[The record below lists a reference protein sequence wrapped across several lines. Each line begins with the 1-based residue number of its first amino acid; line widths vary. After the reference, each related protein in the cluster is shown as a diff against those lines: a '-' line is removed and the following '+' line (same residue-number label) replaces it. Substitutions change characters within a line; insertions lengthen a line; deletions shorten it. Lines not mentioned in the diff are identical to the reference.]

1 MNLSLSM
8 KLYKILYLVSSLLCL
23 SLEVNSQE
31 AAQDFEVPP
40 VFTAASVLKDEWLRS
55 RNHEVLESVATQGV
69 TNTYLIK
76 SSFGNFQADGDDL
89 LRIRVREIRA
99 MAAMQYIAKSKLY
112 GDAAKQAL
120 KSPFKMAGNL
130 IDSPGSTVRSVGR
143 GAMRYVRRAGEAVKR
158 GKTGGGSVKDLIGLN
173 GVKRELAFELG
184 VDPYSRNPAL
194 HRELDELAWTSYAGK
209 MTVKA
214 AITII
219 PAGTAGSIVQGVST
233 SSEIKDALKNKAPL
247 DLRREN
253 REVLERMG
261 INEGEVAT
269 FLDHPQYTPSSQTI
283 ITRLLAQLSGAV
295 GRGDFLRM
303 AITAQDEADSLF
315 FVRVSQL
322 MANYQK
328 KQAEIQQVM
337 NFNGLPICLTTEGAL
352 VVPLA
357 CDYGSWSGETAALT
371 EAIGD
376 FQPQGFEVKAR
387 HLYLTG
393 ELSKRARQEIQGSG
407 FQVIENA
414 FGKFL
419 K

>member
-1 MNLSLSM
+1 M
-8 KLYKILYLVSSLLCL
+8 KRYKTLLFVSSILCL
-23 SLEVNSQE
+23 SLELNGQE
-31 AAQDFEVPP
+31 AEQEFEVPP
-40 VFTAASVLKDEWLRS
+40 VFSAASVLKEEWLRS
-55 RNHEVLESVATQGV
+55 RHHQVLESVATQGV

-76 SSFGNFQADGDDL
+76 SAFGNFQADGDDL

-99 MAAMQYIAKSKLY
+99 LAAMQHIAKSKLY

-120 KSPFKMAGNL
+120 QSPLKMAGNL
-130 IDSPGSTVRSVGR
+130 LESPGNTVRSVGR

-158 GKTGGGSVKDLIGLN
+158 GKVGGGSVKDLIGLN

-194 HRELDELAWTSYAGK
+194 QRQLDELAWTAYAGK
-209 MTVKA
+209 MTVKVA
-214 AITII
+214 MTAI
-219 PAGTAGSIVQGVST
+219 PAGTAGSIVQGAST
-233 SSEIKDALKNKAPL
+233 SSAIKDALKNKAPL

-261 INEGEVAT
+261 IAGAEAAA
-269 FLDHPQYTPSSQTI
+269 FLDHPVYTPSSQTI
-283 ITRLLAQLSGAV
+283 ITRLLAQLGGAM

-328 KQAEIQQVM
+328 RQSEIRQVM
-337 NFNGLPICLTTEGAL
+337 NFNGLPICLTNEGTL

-357 CDYGSWSGETAALT
+357 CDYGAWSGETAALT
-371 EAIGD
+371 EAIVD
-376 FQPQGFEVKAR
+376 FQPQGHDIKAR

-393 ELSKRARQEIQGSG
+393 ALSERAKREIQRRG
-407 FQVIENA
+407 FQVLENA
-414 FGKFL
+414 FGKFW